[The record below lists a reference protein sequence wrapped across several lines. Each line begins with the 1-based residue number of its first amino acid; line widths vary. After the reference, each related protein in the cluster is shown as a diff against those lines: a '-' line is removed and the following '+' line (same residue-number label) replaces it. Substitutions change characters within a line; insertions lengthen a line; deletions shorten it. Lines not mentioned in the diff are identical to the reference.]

1 MSYVSCACHA
11 AVMNDSMSMA
21 DTLYRQHC
29 EALSCLGGTRHFR
42 RCWASYFHSA
52 EKMSASAGWGAPS
65 LILLLLSKQEVQEQ
79 RQSTSFAFSFAE
91 KEVLW
96 FKVSK
101 WKTCWLSFFNLLGDK
116 QTKEVLFFNVLTA
129 IVPKTI
135 FFKPRDSAERKSK
148 DFAIW
153 TGMIETV
160 LRKVYIEI

>member
-1 MSYVSCACHA
+1 MSCSRYEW
-11 AVMNDSMSMA
+11 
-21 DTLYRQHC
+21 QHVHGRHPVPP
-29 EALSCLGGTRHFR
+29 ALRSSVVPWWNTTFSSLLSFLFPLRG
-42 RCWASYFHSA
+42 
-52 EKMSASAGWGAPS
+52 KMSASAGWGAPS

-91 KEVLW
+91 KEVLS

-135 FFKPRDSAERKSK
+135 FFKLRDSTERKSK